1 MPMLLPLL
9 LWSCLSGLQHSSA
22 FVLPTTTTPRSFAV
36 RQQQR
41 QQVLLLGGDSDSIF
55 RHHPYYGV
63 STTSTAT
70 RSSLLVLRASS
81 NDDDKEDNNKDK
93 KNDLS
98 SIPEPILNILEW
110 ITDSFDKIKWLLL
123 SFTAGAVLSVTALL
137 VPLYDSVQTVTQP
150 VALFETILSD
160 LDQAYVEP
168 VDTNKLF
175 ETGVSAMLRSLDP
188 YSEFEG

>member
-1 MPMLLPLL
+1 MMPMFLLPLL
-9 LWSCLSGLQHSSA
+9 LWSCLSSLQQSSA
-22 FVLPTTTTPRSFAV
+22 FVLPPRSFAV

-41 QQVLLLGGDSDSIF
+41 PQQVFLLSGDSTIF
-55 RHHPYYGV
+55 SGYHPYGTI
-63 STTSTAT
+63 SSATAT
-70 RSSLLVLRASS
+70 KSSLLVLRAS
-81 NDDDKEDNNKDK
+81 NDDNDNDSNKDK
-93 KNDLS
+93 KNDL
-98 SIPEPILNILEW
+98 SIPEPILNILQW